1 MDKPLERLLAQV
13 PARSTSGKS
22 IRPSITVSYAQSLD
36 GSIASP
42 SSRPLALS
50 SPDSLVMTHNLRAA
64 HDAIL
69 VGIGT
74 VLADNPRLT
83 ARKVEGES
91 PQPVVLDTHLRLPE
105 GSSVLEHPKPLMVAT
120 GPTPNPK
127 RVEEVERRGGR
138 VLSGPTGAGGL
149 VQLPSLVERL
159 RQLGIASL
167 MVEGGTKVISSF
179 LREGLVDTAVITIT
193 PAFVGGRHAVDAL
206 GFERLEDFPRLKQAE
221 WSKFGP
227 DIVVWGDIEW

>member
-1 MDKPLERLLAQV
+1 MDRPLERLLARV
-13 PARSTSGKS
+13 PARSASAKS

-42 SSRPLALS
+42 TSRPLALS
-50 SPDSLVMTHNLRAA
+50 SPESLDMTHKLRAA

-83 ARKVEGES
+83 AREVEGES
-91 PQPVVLDTHLRLPE
+91 PQPVILDTHLRLPE
-105 GSSVLEHPKPLMVAT
+105 GSSVLKHPKPVMVAT
-120 GPTPNPK
+120 GPTANSQ
-127 RVEEVERRGGR
+127 RVAELERLGGR
-138 VLSGPTGAGGL
+138 ILSGPTGAGGF

-159 RQLGIASL
+159 RQLGIRSL

-179 LREGLVDTAVITIT
+179 LREGLVDSAVITIT
-193 PAFVGGRHAVDAL
+193 PAFVGGKHAVDAL
-206 GFERLEDFPRLKQAE
+206 GLERMEDFPRLSQAE
-221 WSKFGP
+221 WFAFGP
-227 DIVVWGDIEW
+227 DMVVCGDIEW